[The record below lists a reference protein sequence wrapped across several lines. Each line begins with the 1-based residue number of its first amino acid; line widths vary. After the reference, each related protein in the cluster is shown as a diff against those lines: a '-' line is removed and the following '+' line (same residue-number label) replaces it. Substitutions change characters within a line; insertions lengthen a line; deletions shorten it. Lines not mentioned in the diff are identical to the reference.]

1 MDEIYARFGPET
13 AVFFFKV
20 CVVPAY
26 VRSSCQAYILILQ
39 AIFSFS
45 FLWNA
50 TVFFSKISVLL
61 MYVAIIP
68 IPSMITWVKVI
79 GGLILLW
86 NTSNIL
92 AGFLICRPLAKSWD
106 FATPGTCGSQP
117 AFYFAMGIVNLITDG
132 AIIVLPMP
140 YLYRLQLATGRKV
153 LAMSLL
159 GIGIG
164 LVQPVAATL

>member
-1 MDEIYARFGPET
+1 M
-13 AVFFFKV
+13 
-20 CVVPAY
+20 
-26 VRSSCQAYILILQ
+26 ILK

-68 IPSMITWVKVI
+68 IPSMIKWARVI
-79 GGLILLW
+79 GGLVLLW
-86 NTSNIL
+86 NLSNIM
-92 AGFLICRPLAKSWD
+92 AGLLICRPLSKNWN
-106 FATPGTCGSQP
+106 FAIPGTCGSQP
-117 AFYFAMGIVNLITDG
+117 AFYFAMGIVNLIADG

-140 YLYRLQLATGRKV
+140 YLYRLQLATSRKV
-153 LAMSLL
+153 LAMALL

-164 LVQPVAATL
+164 FVQAEQRNLI

>member
-1 MDEIYARFGPET
+1 
-13 AVFFFKV
+13 V
-20 CVVPAY
+20 
-26 VRSSCQAYILILQ
+26 ILK

-50 TVFFSKISVLL
+50 TVFFSKISVLP

-68 IPSMITWVKVI
+68 IPSMIKWAKAL
-79 GGLILLW
+79 GSLILLW
-86 NTSNIL
+86 NTSNII
-92 AGFLICRPLAKSWD
+92 AGFLICRPLSKNWN
-106 FATPGTCGSQP
+106 FAVPGTCGSKP
-117 AFYFAMGIVNLITDG
+117 GFYFAMGIINLITDG

-153 LAMSLL
+153 LAMALL

-164 LVQPVAATL
+164 FVHAMHKNL